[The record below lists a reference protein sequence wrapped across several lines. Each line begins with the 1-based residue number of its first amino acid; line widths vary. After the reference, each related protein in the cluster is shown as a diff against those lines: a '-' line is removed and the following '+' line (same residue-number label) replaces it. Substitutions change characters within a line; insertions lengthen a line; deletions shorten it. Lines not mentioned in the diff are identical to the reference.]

1 MGHKADRIVSL
12 EHQVRDLTALRIS
25 DNKKFVATLAKERQS
40 HQEATKGLTEAVIQL
55 QAVLEA
61 LKGLVAKNED
71 VPASFAKGI
80 EDCDA
85 GRTVDMEKALV
96 EVPVT
101 FEIPSDELQERYNK
115 LLHNKPNE
123 QH

>member
-1 MGHKADRIVSL
+1 MGWKQSKIVSL
-12 EHQVRDLTALRIS
+12 EHSVKELTALRVS
-25 DNKKFVATLAKERQS
+25 DNNKFVATLAKERQS
-40 HQEATKGLTEAVIQL
+40 HQEATKGLSEAVVQL
-55 QAVLEA
+55 QVILEA

-71 VPASFAKGI
+71 VPASFTKGL

-96 EVPVT
+96 DVPVT
-101 FEIPSDELQERYNK
+101 FEIPSDELQERYSK